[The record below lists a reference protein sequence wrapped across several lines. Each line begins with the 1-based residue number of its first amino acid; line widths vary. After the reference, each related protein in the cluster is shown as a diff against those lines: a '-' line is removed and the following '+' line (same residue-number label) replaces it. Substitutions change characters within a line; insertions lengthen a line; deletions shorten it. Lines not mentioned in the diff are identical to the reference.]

1 LVVTVCIMS
10 GSEVVSMADV
20 VRQVW
25 SEAGDVSGRLGSDE
39 RACRVLALAERFDAA
54 SAELD
59 SLGDGALRARR
70 DAVGDVPYL
79 VGHGAQ
85 LSVLSCRLAA
95 RVRVASEQRDA
106 VVGKVG
112 KLHDPKAPDALAL
125 VRDVNGQV
133 ALMQEATD
141 KQVRKLDQVLGQLGR
156 LVSAR
161 EQEAR
166 QASRRTADREVIVEA
181 SEAVEVLRQLANESA
196 ILIRQDRLER

>member
-1 LVVTVCIMS
+1 
-10 GSEVVSMADV
+10 MADV
-20 VRQVW
+20 VRKVW
-25 SEAGDVSGRLGSDE
+25 ADAADVSRQLGSYE
-39 RACRVLALAERFDAA
+39 RASRVFALAERFDVA
-54 SAELD
+54 SSELD
-59 SLGDGALRARR
+59 AWSDASLRVRR

-85 LSVLSCRLAA
+85 LSVLACRLAD
-95 RVRVASEQRDA
+95 RVRVAGEQRDA
-106 VVGKVG
+106 VVAKVG

-133 ALMQEATD
+133 SLMQEAMD
-141 KQVRKLDQVLGQLGR
+141 KQVRRLDQVLEQLGR

-166 QASRRTADREVIVEA
+166 SASRRAADREVIVEA
-181 SEAVEVLRQLANESA
+181 SAAVDVLRQLANESA

>member
-1 LVVTVCIMS
+1 MS
-10 GSEVVSMADV
+10 GSEVVSMVDL

-25 SEAGDVSGRLGSDE
+25 SEASDVSVHLERNE
-39 RACRVLALAERFDAA
+39 RASRVLALAERFDAA
-54 SAELD
+54 SSELD

-70 DAVGDVPYL
+70 DAAGDVPYL

-85 LSVLSCRLAA
+85 LSVLACRLGD
-95 RVRVASEQRDA
+95 RVRVAKEHRDA
-106 VVGKVG
+106 VTSKVG

-133 ALMQEATD
+133 TLMQEALD

-156 LVSAR
+156 MVSAR

-166 QASRRTADREVIVEA
+166 QASQRASDREVIVEA
-181 SEAVEVLRQLANESA
+181 SSAVEVLRQLANESA
-196 ILIRQDRLER
+196 ILIRQDRLDR